1 MEMLLCFMM
10 LTRNSQKMIAQ
21 RNPPPDPKSPSGP
34 KKKHR
39 FRPGTVALRE
49 IRHYQK
55 TTDLLIAKLPFSRVV
70 RFHIPAFI
78 LAHIPAYSPYA
89 SPFFLA
95 QGHEMRRGEL
105 AWTGISRKNI
115 KLIRLSFWIQIA

>member
-1 MEMLLCFMM
+1 MSKSWMKVLLCFVM
-10 LTRNSQKMIAQ
+10 LTRDSQKMVAQ

-70 RFHIPAFI
+70 RFRI
-78 LAHIPAYSPYA
+78 LPLYLPISQRILCTHLSFSNPRARDADGRAI
-89 SPFFLA
+89 LD
-95 QGHEMRRGEL
+95 
-105 AWTGISRKNI
+105 WISRKNV
-115 KLIRLSFWIQIA
+115 KLIGLSF

>member
-1 MEMLLCFMM
+1 
-10 LTRNSQKMIAQ
+10 MIAQ

-89 SPFFLA
+89 SPLF
-95 QGHEMRRGEL
+95 QPRGVRCRGRRASL
-105 AWTGISRKNI
+105 DWD
-115 KLIRLSFWIQIA
+115 LP

>member
-1 MEMLLCFMM
+1 MSKSWMKVLLCFVT
-10 LTRNSQKMIAQ
+10 LTRDSQKMIAQ
-21 RNPPPDPKSPSGP
+21 GNPPPDPKSPSGP

-70 RFHIPAFI
+70 RFRIPAFI

-89 SPFFLA
+89 SLLFQP
-95 QGHEMRRGEL
+95 RGTRCGGGSYPGL
-105 AWTGISRKNI
+105 D
-115 KLIRLSFWIQIA
+115 LP

>member
-1 MEMLLCFMM
+1 
-10 LTRNSQKMIAQ
+10 MIVQ

-55 TTDLLIAKLPFSRVV
+55 STDLLIAKLPFSRVV
-70 RFHIPAFI
+70 RSHIPTFI
-78 LAHIPAYSPYA
+78 LVHTPTMPHTHPSFSIPS
-89 SPFFLA
+89 
-95 QGHEMRRGEL
+95 
-105 AWTGISRKNI
+105 AWDANGADVAWQ
-115 KLIRLSFWIQIA
+115 FQ

>member
-1 MEMLLCFMM
+1 MDESAAVFCDADKRF
-10 LTRNSQKMIAQ
+10 SKMVAQ

-70 RFHIPAFI
+70 RFRIPAFI
-78 LAHIPAYSPYA
+78 LAHILAYSLYA
-89 SPFFLA
+89 SLLSNPRARDADGGAVLD
-95 QGHEMRRGEL
+95 
-105 AWTGISRKNI
+105 WISRKNV
-115 KLIRLSFWIQIA
+115 KLIRLSF

>member
-78 LAHIPAYSPYA
+78 LAHTPRIPRTHL
-89 SPFFLA
+89 PFFWPK
-95 QGHEMRRGEL
+95 GTRCG
-105 AWTGISRKNI
+105 GGS
-115 KLIRLSFWIQIA
+115 